1 MISLQAD
8 NRVIIADSK
17 YSYLTTNY
25 ASGVI
30 AINILN
36 AADTFAANDYL
47 LLGLFGSENAEIVQI
62 DTVNATTGAIVLKVA
77 TKFAHSESTKVSI
90 LPYNQIRFYWTL
102 LEDITGATPLTG
114 YVDIQASDW
123 FSTYQDETNST
134 GFGWF
139 IFYNST
145 TAQTS
150 QASNSLPYDGFGNNT
165 IEDILNDF
173 FSLLN
178 NKELKLVTREDAL
191 SWLNEGYSR
200 MRNRLNMTNV
210 EYSATALL
218 PLTIIAGQTEYL
230 LPDDFYALESLTA
243 AMDTSDPT
251 AMGNLS
257 KFPIEYIPLRLAFSY
272 MGSQTRYYIR
282 GKYLGFVPT
291 PTIGGTYQYM
301 YRTKTTRLDS
311 NSESVDLP
319 DNGFYAIKDYMMF
332 RAKSK
337 FSDLTSATF
346 YFKSFNDSV
355 DLMIVAAVDR
365 DCDLDSF
372 TIDSSAN
379 C

>member
-1 MISLQAD
+1 MINLAAD
-8 NRVIIADSK
+8 NRVLTSDTK

-25 ASGVI
+25 ASGVVN
-30 AINILN
+30 INILN

-62 DTVNATTGAIVLKVA
+62 DSVNASTGAIVLKVA

-90 LPYNQIRFYWTL
+90 LPYNQIRFYYNTT
-102 LEDITGATPLTG
+102 DTYSGATPLTG

-123 FSTYQDETNST
+123 SSVYNDETNLT

-145 TAQTS
+145 TASTS
-150 QASNSLPYDGFGNNT
+150 QASNSLPYVGFENNT

-173 FSLLN
+173 YSLLN
-178 NKELKLVTREDAL
+178 NKELKLVTRQDAL
-191 SWLNEGYSR
+191 SWLNEGYSK

-218 PLTIIAGQTEYL
+218 PLTILSGQTEYL
-230 LPDDFYALESLTA
+230 LPDDFYALESITA
-243 AMDTSDPT
+243 AMDVSDPT
-251 AMGNLS
+251 AMGNMS

-282 GKYLGFVPT
+282 GKKIGFVPT

-311 NSESVDLP
+311 NSDSVDLP
-319 DNGFYAIKDYMMF
+319 DNGQFALKDFMMY
-332 RAKSK
+332 RARMK
-337 FSDLTSATF
+337 FTDLSGAAV
-346 YFKSFNDSV
+346 YFKAFNDSI
-355 DLMIVAAVDR
+355 DLMVIAAVDR
-365 DCDLDSF
+365 DCALDTF
-372 TIDSSAN
+372 MIDDSAN